1 VFLDADKEGYIDHLR
16 TRMSKLRARSFVLV
30 HSINA
35 RQTHPP
41 FMKAIPSD
49 PDLDKVVRGGRSIS
63 IKKKQLPR
71 VTRNEQE

>member
-1 VFLDADKEGYIDHLR
+1 
-16 TRMSKLRARSFVLV
+16 
-30 HSINA
+30 
-35 RQTHPP
+35 
-41 FMKAIPSD
+41 MKAIPSD